1 MLIIV
6 PYALNTSST
15 FAFHLIVLFLMQ
27 YIQVHS
33 LPLKKVISD
42 LAKFFNTEF
51 IKKCDEYTV
60 HIPEHVGSGTIK
72 GINFHGGLG
81 ILQYEVNFLED
92 TEIRFV
98 VDEVHSL
105 KFLFSISGTLEHR
118 FKEDDNI
125 HLIHQYQNAIVASS
139 NHNGHILTFKKNKNI
154 HIKSLEIDRQAFVA
168 RMDCDLEKLG
178 GRLEQLFRDT
188 KAKEKFYYNGY
199 YSLQIADLF
208 LEIAK
213 TPFTGF
219 INKLFLEGK
228 AYQILTEQIV
238 QYEDDLNEIAQQI
251 LMRKFTI
258 PQIKKIAKKINTK
271 LSDLD
276 TIAKMAQEVGMTEK
290 KLQEGFKVLYN
301 VTINSY
307 IQKKRLEKI
316 KELLISTDM
325 NMSEIA
331 YEVGIKSKSYLSK
344 IFKEHYGISPT
355 EFKHAV
361 LRDAQNKK
369 SN

>member
-1 MLIIV
+1 
-6 PYALNTSST
+6 
-15 FAFHLIVLFLMQ
+15 MQ
-27 YIQVHS
+27 YIQVRS
-33 LPLKKVISD
+33 LPLKQVISD
-42 LAKFFNTEF
+42 LAKVFNTEF
-51 IKKCDEYTV
+51 TKNCDEYTLQL
-60 HIPEHVGSGTIK
+60 PENIGTGTIK

-81 ILQYEVNFLED
+81 ILQYEVCFLKD
-92 TEIRFV
+92 TEIQFV
-98 VDEVHSL
+98 VDEVHPL

-118 FKEDDNI
+118 FKEDDDV
-125 HLIHQYQNAIVASS
+125 HLIHQYQNAIIASS
-139 NHNGHILTFKKNKNI
+139 RHNSHVLSFKKNKKI
-154 HIKSLEIDRQAFVA
+154 HIKSLEIDRKAFVT
-168 RMDCDLEKLG
+168 RMDCDLIKLG

-188 KAKEKFYYNGY
+188 EAKEKFYYNGY

-213 TPFTGF
+213 APFAGF

-228 AYQILTEQIV
+228 AYQILAEQIV
-238 QYEDDLNEIAQQI
+238 QYEDDLNEIAHQI
-251 LMRKFTI
+251 LIRKIMI
-258 PQIKKIAKKINTK
+258 PQIKKVARRIDTK

-276 TIAKMAQEVGMTEK
+276 TIAKMAHEVGMTEK
-290 KLQEGFKVLYN
+290 RLQEGFKILYN

-316 KELLISTDM
+316 KELLISTDR

-344 IFKEHYGISPT
+344 IFREHYGISPT

-361 LRDAQNKK
+361 LRDARSKK